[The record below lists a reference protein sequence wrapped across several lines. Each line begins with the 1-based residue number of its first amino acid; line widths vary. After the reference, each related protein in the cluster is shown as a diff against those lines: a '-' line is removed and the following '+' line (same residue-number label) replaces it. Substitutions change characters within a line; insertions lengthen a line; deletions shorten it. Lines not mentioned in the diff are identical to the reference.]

1 MAVDAG
7 IVDLFGPVPAGIDL
21 SEHYAKNADA
31 ANIAL
36 IAIAFVS
43 VVLRFGAR
51 FVQKAGLKA
60 DDYFVL
66 AALVRDN
73 ITLPPS
79 PFPSFSFSHS
89 PTVDINMCSV
99 LLVSLVVLME

>member
-7 IVDLFGPVPAGIDL
+7 IVALFGPVPSGVDL
-21 SEHYAKNADA
+21 NENYTKNADA

-43 VVLRFGAR
+43 VLLRFGAR

-66 AALVRDN
+66 AALVRDDM
-73 ITLPPS
+73 
-79 PFPSFSFSHS
+79 H
-89 PTVDINMCSV
+89 CWC
-99 LLVSLVVLME
+99 